1 MGFTVRQLDLAILPP
16 SSAPVRVLHFSDLH
30 LTSYRK
36 AELKF
41 IASWIDL
48 QPDLIIST
56 GDHIASAKSIP
67 LLLDAL
73 NPLLEIPG
81 VYVFG
86 SNDYFAPKFKNP
98 IRYLLQD
105 KGERIHGK
113 DLPWDQ
119 LDRGLSSQGWVNL
132 NTQKIKMDVKGIS
145 FEFRGTDDAHLEKD
159 NYQLVAGKSLNSDLA
174 VGVTHAP
181 YSRILNAMED
191 DGLDLIFA
199 GHTHGGQ
206 IRLPWFGGSRSLT
219 TNCDLPN
226 WRSRGLT
233 QGENKTW
240 LHVSAG
246 LGSNPFTPFRLFS
259 PKEVS
264 LITLKALNQH
274 QPSTQR
280 VPSSEF

>member
-1 MGFTVRQLDLAILPP
+1 MGFTVRQIDLAILPP

-30 LTSYRK
+30 LTRYRK
-36 AELKF
+36 DELKF
-41 IASWIDL
+41 ISSWIDL

-56 GDHIASAKSIP
+56 GDHIASAQSIP

-73 NPLLEIPG
+73 NPLLGIPG
-81 VYVFG
+81 LYVFG

-98 IRYLLQD
+98 IRYLLED
-105 KGERIHGK
+105 KGERIHGRE
-113 DLPWDQ
+113 LPWDL
-119 LDRGLSSQGWVNL
+119 LDHGLSSQGWINL
-132 NTQKIKMDVKGIS
+132 NTRKIEMAIKGIS

-159 NYQLVAGKSLNSDLA
+159 DYQLVAGKRSSVDIS

-191 DGLDLIFA
+191 DGVDLIFA

-206 IRLPWFGGSRSLT
+206 IRVPWFGGSRSLT

-233 QGENKTW
+233 QGETKTW

-264 LITLKALNQH
+264 LITLKALDPH

-280 VPSSEF
+280 VLSSEF